1 VGSYTHNMY
10 KNTYKNVV
18 EVNSGDMGYRFV
30 HISALT
36 SDIHTG
42 EDDDGVLARLRNLP
56 PELGLMVL
64 AYEGSWVRWRN
75 GRYVRRLARDD
86 PRYAEVAQVAR
97 PGSSVYGGRFHAMVY
112 LDAPGRRLIV
122 KNGWVRLDDWHLQVR
137 GWAVGTEYIQYV
149 YMGLCEH
156 FHTSSDEWT
165 YLNT

>member
-1 VGSYTHNMY
+1 MY

-18 EVNSGDMGYRFV
+18 EVTSEDMGYKL
-30 HISALT
+30 ALT
-36 SDIHTG
+36 SYTHLGGERVGVPG
-42 EDDDGVLARLRNLP
+42 EDGVMTRLRNLP
-56 PELGLMVL
+56 KELGLMVL

-86 PRYAEVAQVAR
+86 PRYAEVAQMAR